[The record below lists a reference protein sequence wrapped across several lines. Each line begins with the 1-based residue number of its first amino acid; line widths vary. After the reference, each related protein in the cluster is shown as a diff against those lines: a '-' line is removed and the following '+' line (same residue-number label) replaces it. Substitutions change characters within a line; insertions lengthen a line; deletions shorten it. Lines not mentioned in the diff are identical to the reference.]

1 MRSIRVLRNVV
12 TNYARF
18 FVNGLIGFL
27 LTPLMVRHLGDRD
40 YGVWVTIFS
49 LTGYFGLFD
58 QAIRPSLVRYVSRD
72 HTRGDWDGLSRTLS
86 SALAL
91 NTVAGVVT
99 MAATV
104 VFAAGFPAWFKIG
117 AGTAAESRV
126 ALLLIG
132 ASLAIGFPFGVFGAT
147 LSGLQRYD
155 ISNTIGVAVNVVR
168 GLLFV
173 AVLKLF
179 HGGLIALAWVS
190 FVMSLI
196 GYVVSWVYARRLLP
210 QVRLTRGGVTREH
223 VVLVGSYS
231 GIALVGAVANTI
243 TFQTDALVITAFLTA
258 AAVTP
263 FALAAGLVET
273 VRQLVYSA
281 TWVLSPTASEF
292 DTRGEREK
300 LHEMMIAGSKYSV
313 LLSWPVLLALVIFGR
328 DILTTWVGAKYAGAS
343 TLLTILA
350 LPTLLSL
357 PQSTT
362 YSVLFGVGR
371 HKGVVALSLANALLN
386 LGLSLLWVKPYG
398 LTGVALGTAI
408 PLALVSGIGN
418 LIYGCH
424 ALEMPWGR
432 TILDGMVK
440 PGLVGLTF
448 AIPALAVRWYAHPV
462 GWIPLFAACLG
473 CWLVFALVAWRF
485 SIDGRERARWARMVT
500 GLFGATA
507 VAEAPR

>member
-27 LTPLMVRHLGDRD
+27 LTPLMVRTLGDRD

-49 LTGYFGLFD
+49 LTGYFGLVD

-72 HTRGDWDGLSRTLS
+72 HTRGDVEGLSRTLS

-99 MAATV
+99 MLATI
-104 VFAAGFPAWFKIG
+104 VFAAVFPVWFKIG

-132 ASLAIGFPFGVFGAT
+132 GSLAIGFPFGVFGAT

-155 ISNTIGVAVNVVR
+155 LSNTIGVIVNVVR
-168 GLLFV
+168 GLAFV
-173 AVLKLF
+173 VVLRVL

-190 FVMSLI
+190 FGMSLV
-196 GYVVSWVYARRLLP
+196 GYVASWIVARRLLP
-210 QVRLTRGGVTREH
+210 GVRFDRRYVTREH
-223 VVLVGSYS
+223 LVLVGSYS

-243 TFQTDALVITAFLTA
+243 TFQTDALVITAFMTA

-313 LLSWPVLLALVIFGR
+313 LLAWPVLLALVIFGH
-328 DILTTWVGAKYAGAS
+328 DIMTTWVGAKYGPAAR
-343 TLLTILA
+343 LLTILA

-371 HKGVVALSLANALLN
+371 HKGVVALSLANAVVN
-386 LGLSLLWVKPYG
+386 LGLSLLWVKPFG
-398 LTGVALGTAI
+398 LEGVALGTAL
-408 PLALVSGIGN
+408 PLALISGLGN
-418 LIYGCH
+418 LLYGCR
-424 ALEMPWGR
+424 ALAMPYGR

-440 PGLVGLTF
+440 PGLVSLTF
-448 AIPALAVRWYAHPV
+448 VLPALLVRRFAHPV
-462 GWIPLFAACLG
+462 GWIPLAVACAG
-473 CWLVFALVAWRF
+473 CWLVFALAAWRF
-485 SIDGRERARWARMVT
+485 SIDGRERSRWGRMMS
-500 GLFGATA
+500 GLFGARP
-507 VAEAPR
+507 VAEVGR